1 MLATGAIVLLILLI
15 FTSSTILLES
25 MNSFLVCI
33 FSFYPVYCA
42 ARFDWEN
49 LRNCCGFHDKSESG
63 PWSCDKI
70 FSEAL
75 LLTKDFTG
83 ITVSYNVQ
91 THCSRPP
98 PGLFISGDCSC
109 FHCFY
114 QPCNNERAN
123 GDSSIYQL
131 SKHQSHG
138 RKFLWNRKSYRQT
151 YPDTHQWLQVPLP
164 STKTVVRRKMYRLHG
179 RGDVDRT
186 VLWSQYRAGEIILV
200 PLKFELEQY
209 SC

>member
-1 MLATGAIVLLILLI
+1 MWLFCWYYWCSLVQQYYLNLWTVFYSAY
-15 FTSSTILLES
+15 
-25 MNSFLVCI
+25 FL
-33 FSFYPVYCA
+33 FNPVYCA
-42 ARFDWEN
+42 ARFYGGE
-49 LRNCCGFHDKSESG
+49 LEKLSCGFHDKSESG
-63 PWSCDKI
+63 PCSCDKS

-75 LLTKDFTG
+75 LLTKVFTG
-83 ITVSYNVQ
+83 ITVNYNVQ

-138 RKFLWNRKSYRQT
+138 RKFFWSRKSYRQT

-164 STKTVVRRKMYRLHG
+164 PTKTVVRRKMYRLHR

-200 PLKFELEQY
+200 ALKFELEQY
-209 SC
+209 TC